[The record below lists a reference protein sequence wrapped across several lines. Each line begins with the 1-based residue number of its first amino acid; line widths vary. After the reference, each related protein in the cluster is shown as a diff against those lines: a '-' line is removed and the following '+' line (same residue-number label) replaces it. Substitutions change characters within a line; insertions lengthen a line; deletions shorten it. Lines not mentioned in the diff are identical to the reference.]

1 MQPHSHIAWADGQ
14 VPLEQWQQ
22 AVARAVGRIEARD
35 LDKVVLARDVVGT
48 TDSPI
53 DVGWVMRRLNEAYPS
68 CWTFFVDGLFGATP
82 ELLVSREG
90 AHIHSRVLAG
100 TMKRSRDQFVDHDL
114 AAQLLDSDKDLGEH
128 RYAVQSVADA
138 LAAHCTDLTVP
149 SEPSLLQLANVQH
162 LATDVI
168 GELADD
174 TPAVALAASLHPTA
188 AVCGTPT
195 ERAAKLIGELEGMNR
210 DRYAAPVGWSSAY
223 GDGEYGI
230 ALRCGLLMN
239 DERTSVRLFAGC
251 GLVAASTPETERSE
265 SDAKLQAMRNALTS

>member
-1 MQPHSHIAWADGQ
+1 M
-14 VPLEQWQQ
+14 
-22 AVARAVGRIEARD
+22 
-35 LDKVVLARDVVGT
+35 
-48 TDSPI
+48 
-53 DVGWVMRRLNEAYPS
+53 
-68 CWTFFVDGLFGATP
+68 
-82 ELLVSREG
+82 
-90 AHIHSRVLAG
+90 
-100 TMKRSRDQFVDHDL
+100 
-114 AAQLLDSDKDLGEH
+114 LDSDKDLDEH

-138 LAAHCTDLTVP
+138 LAAHCADLTVP
-149 SEPSLLQLANVQH
+149 AEPSLLQLANVQH

-239 DERTSVRLFAGC
+239 AERTSVRLFAGC
-251 GLVAASTPETERSE
+251 GLVAASTPETERAESE
-265 SDAKLQAMRNALTS
+265 AKLQAMRTALTP